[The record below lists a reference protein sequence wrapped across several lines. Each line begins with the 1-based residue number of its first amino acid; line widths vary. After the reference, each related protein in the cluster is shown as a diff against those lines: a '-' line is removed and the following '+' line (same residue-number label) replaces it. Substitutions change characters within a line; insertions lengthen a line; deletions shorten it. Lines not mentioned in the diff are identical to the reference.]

1 MSLIDLIL
9 SQKIILISLAAALL
23 LMMVA
28 VLLAVTGRLR
38 TLSAKRAQ
46 QSAQQRVELD
56 AELQELRALRASH
69 TVGHEGQDA
78 IAIKAPQVGARGT
91 KRTNTPATQV
101 NPEAGQNLVKPATSG
116 PTVAAAALGTE
127 QVDSAAEQPD
137 IDAQSGPSNE
147 MQNILAS
154 VFVDDELMARYDVL
168 LRGLKGTSMDE
179 LLVLCQKVAKQMSGG
194 GMSVVANKEQ
204 R

>member
-1 MSLIDLIL
+1 MIL

-78 IAIKAPQVGARGT
+78 IAIKAPQVGAQGT

-101 NPEAGQNLVKPATSG
+101 NPEAGQNLVK
-116 PTVAAAALGTE
+116 
-127 QVDSAAEQPD
+127 
-137 IDAQSGPSNE
+137 
-147 MQNILAS
+147 
-154 VFVDDELMARYDVL
+154 
-168 LRGLKGTSMDE
+168 
-179 LLVLCQKVAKQMSGG
+179 
-194 GMSVVANKEQ
+194 
-204 R
+204 